1 MEHLKKIIKE
11 EVPKLTELEMSL
23 FKDSIENMFNNLIES
38 ISQKHERIEENI
50 KNSFEGLDNSFS
62 FYSTIVSVNE
72 INYYDGILFPLI
84 DEKNRYDFDKILKNI
99 KDNNEIK
106 LGKILYF
113 EEKLLDEERE
123 FQGKIFSENQSF
135 KIRFKLIRFD
145 GYREEVK
152 KLYNYSKNNFFSWTT
167 PNMPFLNSFF
177 EIELSYADEEVY
189 KIEEIKNI
197 TFDFEELEEKIKF
210 NFCPL
215 WSIEKIHKIT
225 SMDAIWIGENK
236 YRYKTGINNLEKT
249 IFINNNYKIHGLDY
263 DEKNILEITIDKS
276 NLKEL
281 SCYIIKKNNEIPIK
295 NNIYPLWTNNKRLT
309 FVSGFN
315 NRFNN
320 RIRSI
325 GEIRRIL
332 LTMEGA
338 KGFNLVEVKVFPK
351 KDYENKT
358 CTFEINSFIEKDIRN
373 EETKELMILTFECNE
388 IKEFLLGELSYI
400 ISEFQIYFPEYR
412 CVGEL
417 I

>member
-1 MEHLKKIIKE
+1 MEHIKKIIKE

-23 FKDSIENMFNNLIES
+23 FKNSIENMFNNLIES
-38 ISQKHERIEENI
+38 ISEKHKKIEDNI
-50 KNSFEGLDNSFS
+50 KNSFESMDNSFN
-62 FYSTIVSVNE
+62 FYSTIVNTNE

-84 DEKNRYDFDKILKNI
+84 EEKNRYNFDEILKNMRA
-99 KDNNEIK
+99 NNETK
-106 LGKILYF
+106 LGKILYC
-113 EEKLLDEERE
+113 EEKMLDEERE
-123 FQGKIFSENQSF
+123 FQGEISSAYENF
-135 KIRFKLIRFD
+135 NIKFKLKRFD
-145 GYREEVK
+145 GYREELK
-152 KLYNYSKNNFFSWTT
+152 KLYHYSNNNFYSWAT

-177 EIELSYADEEVY
+177 EIELSYADEKVY
-189 KIEEIKNI
+189 KIEEIENI
-197 TFDFEELEEKIKF
+197 TFDFEELEEDIKF

-225 SMDAIWIGENK
+225 SMDAVWIGENK
-236 YRYKTGINNLEKT
+236 YRYKTGINNFGKT

-295 NNIYPLWTNNKRLT
+295 NNIYPLWSNNKNVT
-309 FVSGFN
+309 FISGFN
-315 NRFNN
+315 NRFNQ
-320 RIRSI
+320 RIRSL

-338 KGFNLVEVKVFPK
+338 KGFNLVEIKVFPQR
-351 KDYENKT
+351 DYENKT
-358 CTFEINSFIEKDIRN
+358 STFEINSFVEKDIRN
-373 EETKELMILTFECNE
+373 EETKELVIFSFECNE